1 MSIYRTL
8 KGYNIK
14 SVTSDPSNSKEGQI
28 WYNDTS
34 NKIRVNTIKPAAWAS
49 GGNLNTARF
58 AMNQGAGTQ
67 TAGLVAGGN
76 PSNSTLA
83 VAEEYN
89 GSSWA
94 EQNDLNTSRQMMGAA
109 GTQTAS
115 VFFGGRLIPPPSAK
129 NETEE
134 YNGTSWTAGG
144 NMGAARYSLGSAGL
158 QTAALAFGGS
168 PGGVVTTEQY
178 DGSSWT
184 STASLATARVQ
195 LAGLGTKTAGLATGG
210 RTPSASNA
218 TEEFTDIVNEVT
230 SLDVS

>member
-1 MSIYRTL
+1 MSTYRTL

-14 SVTSDPSNSKEGQI
+14 SVTSDPSNTKEGQI

-34 NKIRVNTIKPAAWAS
+34 NKIRVNTVKPAAWAS

-89 GSSWA
+89 GTSWA

-134 YNGTSWTAGG
+134 YNGTSFSEQNNLGT
-144 NMGAARYSLGSAGL
+144 ARYSGGGAGT
-158 QTAALAFGGS
+158 Q
-168 PGGVVTTEQY
+168 
-178 DGSSWT
+178 
-184 STASLATARVQ
+184 
-195 LAGLGTKTAGLATGG
+195 TAGLFFSGAVGGSTSVDTEEYNGTSWSEQNNMATGRENMAG
-210 RTPSASNA
+210 CGTQTAG
-218 TEEFTDIVNEVT
+218 
-230 SLDVS
+230 